1 VRPHSIAPI
10 RYLVVGA
17 GNTVA
22 GLLVIYACK
31 WLLGLGDITANIIG
45 YAFGFSLS
53 FVLNKHWTFGFRGA
67 AAPALLR
74 FLGVTL
80 VAYLANIVTVLLL
93 IYAGLDSY
101 AAQTAGILP
110 YTILGYLGSRYF
122 AFGRLF
128 QPSPG
133 PRH

>member
-1 VRPHSIAPI
+1 MRSLRLAPI

-17 GNTVA
+17 GNTVS

-31 WLLGLGDITANIIG
+31 WLFGLGDIVANVIG
-45 YAFGFSLS
+45 YGVGLGLS
-53 FVLNKHWTFGFRGA
+53 FVLNKRWTFGSRGA

-80 VAYLANIVTVLLL
+80 IAYLANIVTVLLL
-93 IYAGLDSY
+93 IDAGLDSY
-101 AAQTAGILP
+101 AAQAAGILP

-122 AFGRLF
+122 AFGTDRDRAL
-128 QPSPG
+128 QEG
-133 PRH
+133 